1 MRLMTTTLLSNRTL
15 LIDGETRDQAEAF
28 IATARDRNPAHL
40 EFVLED
46 GERVEIPAGLS
57 KLFADMLHGLAN
69 GPVSIQLTPE
79 ELTTTVAADMLGV
92 SRPTLMKWVTSGEI
106 PAHKVGTHTRLKS
119 SDVITFAKQLQQ
131 KRRDA
136 FAALRSWD
144 EDFESEAGGER

>member
-1 MRLMTTTLLSNRTL
+1 MTTTILSNGTF
-15 LIDGETRDQAEAF
+15 LIDDATRDQAEAF
-28 IATARDRNPAHL
+28 VAAASDRTPAHF

-46 GERVEIPAGLS
+46 GDRVEIPAGLS

-92 SRPTLMKWVTSGEI
+92 SRPTLMRWINSGEL
-106 PAHKVGTHTRLKS
+106 PAHKVGTHTRLKT
-119 SDVITFAKQLQQ
+119 SDVITFTKHLQQ
-131 KRRDA
+131 RRRDA

-144 EDFESEAGGER
+144 EEFDSH